1 MYWYC
6 TPDGH
11 IVASRTHSTRF
22 VVRAVEPSLAGK
34 VMVNADAVHI
44 LLGCGTRS
52 LSVAQSGQLQA
63 GGRAD
68 TLRFGDFVDGFAVDV
83 DASSLEA
90 MVVKAN
96 DDEGE
101 PWELTL
107 AGRVDLA
114 GKK

>member
-1 MYWYC
+1 ML
-6 TPDGH
+6 
-11 IVASRTHSTRF
+11 F
-22 VVRAVEPSLAGK
+22 
-34 VMVNADAVHI
+34 
-44 LLGCGTRS
+44 RS
-52 LSVAQSGQLQA
+52 
-63 GGRAD
+63 RAD

-90 MVVKAN
+90 RVVKAN

>member
-6 TPDGH
+6 TPDGR

-22 VVRAVEPSLAGK
+22 IVRAVEPSLAGK
-34 VMVNADAVHI
+34 VMVNADVVHI
-44 LLGCGTRS
+44 LLGCGPRS

-68 TLRFGDFVDGFAVDV
+68 NLRFGDFIDGFAVDV
-83 DASSLEA
+83 DSSNLEA
-90 MVVKAN
+90 MVIKAN

-107 AGRVDLA
+107 AGRIDFT